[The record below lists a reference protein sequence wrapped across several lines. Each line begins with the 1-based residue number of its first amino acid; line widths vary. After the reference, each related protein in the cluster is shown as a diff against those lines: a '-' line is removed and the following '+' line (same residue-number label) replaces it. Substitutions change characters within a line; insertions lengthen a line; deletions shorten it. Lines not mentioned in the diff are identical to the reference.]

1 VNVADPDQL
10 AEWFD
15 ASRDRL
21 RAIAYRMLG
30 SLSEV
35 DDALQETWIRASQAG
50 HETIENPDGWLTT
63 ILARVCLNMLRS
75 RRSRREEPLETQL
88 PDPLVGPMPADP
100 EAEAILAESIGL
112 ALLVVV
118 QTLAPA
124 ERLAFVLHDVFGLPF
139 DTIATILGRSPAATR
154 QLASRARRRVRG
166 VSGDPDADLS
176 SQRRVVD
183 AFFAAARNGDLEALM
198 VVLDPDVVLRADL
211 GPTPASR
218 VVRGASEVV
227 RFAKAPSDAVVLP
240 ALVNGAVGAVVL
252 RHGHIF
258 SVMGF
263 TVRGGKIVEID
274 ALGDRARLRQLD
286 LTTVTAAPPP
296 SPTGG
301 KGRT

>member
-1 VNVADPDQL
+1 MTDPDLL

-35 DDALQETWIRASQAG
+35 DDALQETWLRASQAG
-50 HETIENPDGWLTT
+50 TESVGNPDGWLTT

-75 RRSRREEPLETQL
+75 RRSRREEPLGTRL
-88 PDPLVGPMPADP
+88 PDPLVGPAPGDP
-100 EAEAILAESIGL
+100 EQEAILAESIGL

-124 ERLAFVLHDVFGLPF
+124 ERLAFVLHDVFDLPF
-139 DTIATILGRSPAATR
+139 DAIAAILDRSPAATR

-166 VSGDPDADLS
+166 APGAPDADVS
-176 SQRRVVD
+176 SQHRVVD
-183 AFFAAARNGDLEALM
+183 AFFAAARRGDLDAL
-198 VVLDPDVVLRADL
+198 VAALDPEVVLRADL

-218 VVRGASEVV
+218 TVRGVSLVLRYA
-227 RFAKAPSDAVVLP
+227 RAPAGAVVLP
-240 ALVNGAVGAVVL
+240 ALVNGAPGAVIL
-252 RHGHIF
+252 RRGHVF

-263 TVRGGKIVEID
+263 TVRGGRIIEID
-274 ALGDRARLRQLD
+274 VLGDPARLRRLD
-286 LTTVTAAPPP
+286 LAAVMDSPPP
-296 SPTGG
+296 PPPGG
-301 KGRT
+301 E

>member
-1 VNVADPDQL
+1 VTVADPPPL

-35 DDALQETWIRASQAG
+35 DDALQETWLRASLAG
-50 HETIENPDGWLTT
+50 PETIENPDGWLTT

-75 RRSRREEPLETQL
+75 RRSRREEPLGARL
-88 PDPLVGPMPADP
+88 PDPLVGPVPGDP
-100 EAEAILAESIGL
+100 EQEAVLAESIGL
-112 ALLVVV
+112 ALLVVI

-139 DTIATILGRSPAATR
+139 DAIAAIIDRSPAATR

-166 VSGDPDADLS
+166 APATPDTDLG

-183 AFFAAARNGDLEALM
+183 AFFAAARLGDLDAL
-198 VVLDPDVVLRADL
+198 VAALDPEVVLRADL

-218 VVRGASEVV
+218 VVRGVSEVV
-227 RFAKAPSDAVVLP
+227 RYARAPADSVVLP
-240 ALVNGAVGAVVL
+240 ALVNGAAGAVIL
-252 RHGHIF
+252 RRGHVF
-258 SVMGF
+258 SVMAF
-263 TVRGGKIVEID
+263 TARGGRIVEID
-274 ALGDRARLRQLD
+274 VLGDPVRLRQLD
-286 LTTVTAAPPP
+286 LATVTAAPPP
-296 SPTGG
+296 PSRRPG
-301 KGRT
+301 